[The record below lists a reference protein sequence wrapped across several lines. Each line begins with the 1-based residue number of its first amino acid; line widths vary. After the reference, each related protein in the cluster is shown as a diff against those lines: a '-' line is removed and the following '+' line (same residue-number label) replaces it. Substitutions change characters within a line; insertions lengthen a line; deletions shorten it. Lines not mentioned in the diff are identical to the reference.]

1 MNNDNLKSLLANYER
16 KRNSKI
22 ADANLKKE
30 KIISSI
36 PELEKVE
43 NDINSLSIKAIK
55 LILTTRDKS

>member
-55 LILTTRDKS
+55 LIFN